1 MASWA
6 ADHEIMLYRARVD
19 LSFNWKGVK
28 EDFGLP
34 GVFCCQGRSMMT
46 PPHLLYLL
54 EVGIITVSVSIY
66 TCTHLQIMISISVKV
81 NHCTFMTSIEN
92 FFFVH

>member
-1 MASWA
+1 
-6 ADHEIMLYRARVD
+6 
-19 LSFNWKGVK
+19 
-28 EDFGLP
+28 
-34 GVFCCQGRSMMT
+34 MT

-81 NHCTFMTSIEN
+81 NHCTFIASTVIILEVVIFTACGTKLTSQGPC
-92 FFFVH
+92 